1 MKKLRIKLNRNNSF
15 FDSASET
22 ETSST
27 QNFPMLPANEDNLEN
42 FISYGNK
49 ETLKTNFIVQGD
61 CLKITKALQRIN
73 LNHKDEFNV
82 QMILLQRLSEGMK
95 LYLNFGKNRKYISWL
110 SKFFPECV
118 IKEPTTEIK
127 NFRSFALQ
135 SCNKKG
141 NKFFE
146 FDVLREIYNY
156 LAMKANNFQ
165 IKQSSEK
172 NRKKRRMNN
181 GQESSLPPV
190 AEDDNEEEKSESI
203 HSNESRSEEDEYSSV
218 SSLIENDF
226 QPPLPTYRGGLSQQV
241 NSHRNLLTRI
251 MNFLL

>member
-1 MKKLRIKLNRNNSF
+1 MNRTKIF
-15 FDSASET
+15 FDSDSET
-22 ETSST
+22 ETSSNHHF
-27 QNFPMLPANEDNLEN
+27 QLLPANEDNLEN

-49 ETLKTNFIVQGD
+49 ETLKTNFIVQGG

-82 QMILLQRLSEGMK
+82 QMILMQRLSEGMK

-190 AEDDNEEEKSESI
+190 AEDVNEEEEKSESI
-203 HSNESRSEEDEYSSV
+203 HPNEPRSEEDDYSPV
-218 SSLIENDF
+218 SSFIENDF
-226 QPPLPTYRGGLSQQV
+226 QPPLPTHRGGISQQV